1 MSVQVRS
8 SQGRSGQARSGQA
21 QAPPRRLRRVYAVL
35 GNGSLPRK
43 RTLASLGALGAVL
56 ALGRP
61 VVLVGYGA
69 YALGRALA
77 GGRCGKREA

>member
-1 MSVQVRS
+1 M
-8 SQGRSGQARSGQA
+8 
-21 QAPPRRLRRVYAVL
+21 L

-43 RTLASLGALGAVL
+43 RTLAGLGALGAVL

>member
-8 SQGRSGQARSGQA
+8 SQGRSGQAQA
-21 QAPPRRLRRVYAVL
+21 LPRRLRRLHAVF

-43 RTLASLGALGAVL
+43 RTLAGLGALGAVL